1 MSDGKQTVGRDVYDV
16 AAQAKGAKVPITTIS
31 FGTEASVAVIEGRKA
46 PVPVDAPATK
56 EIASNSGGDFFEADN
71 AERVRSVYDTLG
83 EQIGYETKRGDASR
97 PWFALAAVLT
107 TAAASTGLTLTR
119 RLP

>member
-1 MSDGKQTVGRDVYDV
+1 MSDGKQTVGRHVYDV

-31 FGTEASVAVIEGRKA
+31 FGTEVGVAQIEGQ
-46 PVPVDAPATK
+46 PVPVVDTPAMK
-56 EIASNSGGDFFEADN
+56 ENVNISGGDFFEADS
-71 AERVRSVYDTLG
+71 AERVRSVYGTLG
-83 EQIGYETKRGDASR
+83 EQIGYETKRGDASK

-107 TAAASTGLTLTR
+107 TAAASTGLALTR